1 MIIKTALNPNAGN
14 LFLHLTN
21 RRDGNEDIH
30 VAELRGFASGDLRG
44 ALREAA
50 MQRYAT
56 HCDKVFYHV
65 SFAVPEQDADK
76 MTSERWAMCA
86 DRFERELGLE
96 GHQRA
101 VVQHF
106 KDGRWHQHV
115 VWNRINPETMK
126 AAQLSHERREAIR
139 VARALEKELGLTQV
153 SSRRPAHRAD
163 QRPPLEW
170 EKEQA
175 RRSHIDADLVRDS
188 IARSW
193 AETGTG
199 QDFDATLQQRGL
211 TLAKGDRRAFVVLD
225 EDGNF
230 YALGARSL
238 PGENSRTIA
247 AKLADVA
254 PDLPN
259 VEQARELIRERELS
273 KRHKRGRKG
282 DAGRGKGDSTGGP
295 TGGPT
300 IGPQA
305 APETGSAQQA
315 QTGQQPKRPAA
326 SETTPP
332 EPETKPT
339 AEAQPAPAPDA
350 IAQRY
355 RRAHAETARAH
366 KAALAQLAEK
376 EKALTEAHD
385 REREGFDQR
394 GPHITAWDR
403 LTGKAAAKQAEWEA
417 KRNRMLQQQKNE
429 RAIIERQRRAA
440 EEEHARR
447 VAQLRESEK
456 REKEMQRS
464 FTTSAAR
471 KNAPEQQ
478 QTQPSRH
485 PNQTG
490 RSRRLKVEPE

>member
-21 RRDGNEDIH
+21 RRDGNEDIRI
-30 VAELRGFASGDLRG
+30 AELRGFASGDLRA

-50 MQRYAT
+50 MQRDAT
-56 HCDKVFYHV
+56 RCEKVFYHV

-76 MTSERWAMCA
+76 MTPERWAHCA

-106 KDGRWHQHV
+106 KDGHWHQHV

-188 IARSW
+188 ISRSW
-193 AETGTG
+193 TAAGNG

-225 EDGNF
+225 EEGNF

-238 PGENSRTIA
+238 PGENSKTIA

-259 VEQARELIRERELS
+259 IAQARELIRERELT

-282 DAGRGKGDSTGGP
+282 EAARGKADSTGGP

-300 IGPQA
+300 LGQQA
-305 APETGSAQQA
+305 APATGPGQSA
-315 QTGQQPKRPAA
+315 QTGQQPKRPTSAEPA
-326 SETTPP
+326 
-332 EPETKPT
+332 PETKP
-339 AEAQPAPAPDA
+339 AAQAQPAPAPDA
-350 IAQRY
+350 ITQRY

-366 KAALAQLAEK
+366 KDTLAQLAQK

-385 REREGFDQR
+385 RERQSFEER
-394 GPHITAWDR
+394 GPRISAWDR
-403 LTGKAAAKQAEWEA
+403 LTGKAADKQAEWEA
-417 KRNRMLQQQKNE
+417 KRNRMLQQQQNE

-440 EEEHARR
+440 EEEQARR
-447 VAQLRESEK
+447 VAQLRDSEK

-464 FTTSAAR
+464 FTSSAVR
-471 KNAPEQQ
+471 QNAPEQQ
-478 QTQPSRH
+478 QTHTDRH

-490 RSRRLKVEPE
+490 RGRRLKVEPE